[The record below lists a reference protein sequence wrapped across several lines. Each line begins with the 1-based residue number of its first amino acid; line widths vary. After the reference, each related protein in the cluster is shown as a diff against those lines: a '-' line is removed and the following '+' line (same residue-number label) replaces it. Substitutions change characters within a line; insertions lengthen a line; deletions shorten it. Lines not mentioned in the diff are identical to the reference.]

1 MKLWIVM
8 ALLCLIA
15 GVVLALGGC
24 SAATT
29 MDKTQVT
36 LEKPKTEKT
45 LLDDFEVSG
54 VGITEINATKDTL
67 GVKACTQPAS
77 RVKFSVGKI
86 GSNKHD
92 EGTSTA
98 LTESDYSGFRGFSF
112 FGLSPNQV
120 AAMRQAQRISS
131 DEFDVWGTKMEGYGL
146 FERAWDWLKSVFWM
160 LALGAIVAAIALGVL
175 WFIPATRP
183 IATTILTWISSIFPV
198 IGTVVAWLV
207 KHSQVQQAQ
216 AQTQEIINGGEIFKE
231 KLAAEPKPA
240 DVPAD
245 VISKARVL
253 ELFTAAQK
261 EAQAPST
268 QAAVKAAI
276 A

>member
-1 MKLWIVM
+1 MKLWIVV
-8 ALLCLIA
+8 AILWIL
-15 GVVLALGGC
+15 GVTALALGGC

-54 VGITEINATKDTL
+54 VGITEISATKDTL
-67 GVKACTQPAS
+67 GVKACTQPSS

-92 EGTSTA
+92 EGMSTA
-98 LTESDYSGFRGFSF
+98 LTESDYSGFRGLSF

-120 AAMRQAQRISS
+120 AAMRQAQHISN

-146 FERAWDWLKSVFWM
+146 FERAWDWLKSAFWI
-160 LALGAIVAAIALGVL
+160 LAIGAILASIALGVL

-183 IATTILTWISSIFPV
+183 IATTILTWIASVIPV
-198 IGTVVAWLV
+198 IGSVVAWLV
-207 KHSQVQQAQ
+207 KHEQVQQAQ
-216 AQTQEIINGGEIFKE
+216 
-231 KLAAEPKPA
+231 
-240 DVPAD
+240 
-245 VISKARVL
+245 
-253 ELFTAAQK
+253 
-261 EAQAPST
+261 
-268 QAAVKAAI
+268 
-276 A
+276 